1 MDFTKGDTM
10 HVTTIG
16 VDLAKNVFQIH
27 GVDQYG
33 KPVLKK
39 RLSRTGFVQFMAK
52 LPPCLVGME
61 VCGGANHWSRT
72 LDGLGH
78 TVKLMSPQFVKPYV
92 KTNKNDCN
100 DAEAICEAVQRPT
113 MRFVA
118 PKTLAQQDLQ
128 NLHRVRQRWIATRTA
143 LVNQTRGLLA
153 EYGLVLPRQVAA
165 IRQHL
170 PQLLDDPAS
179 LLTPLSRTT
188 FRGLYEELVG
198 LDERIRMI
206 DRQLQTLGM
215 GQEPCRRLMQSE
227 GIGPV
232 VATAMIAAVTDP
244 TTFKNG
250 RQLAAWLGLV
260 PRQYS
265 SGHTQRLLGISKRG
279 DRYLRT
285 LLIHGARSVVTR
297 AGTKTDAR
305 SQWIQAKRQQR
316 GMNRACVA
324 LANKNA
330 RIIWALLSKGESYR
344 QSA

>member
-1 MDFTKGDTM
+1 M
-10 HVTTIG
+10 HVTTIE

-27 GVDQYG
+27 GVDQCG

-39 RLSRTGFVQFMAK
+39 RLSRRGFAQFMAK
-52 LPPCLVGME
+52 LPPCLVRME

-72 LDGLGH
+72 LEGWGH

-100 DAEAICEAVQRPT
+100 DAEAICEAVQQPT

-128 NLHRVRQRWIATRTA
+128 NLHWVRQHWMAARTA
-143 LVNQTRGLLA
+143 LVNQTRGLRA

-179 LLTPLSRTT
+179 PLTPLSRTT

-206 DRQLQTLGM
+206 DRQVQTLGM
-215 GQEPCRRLMQSE
+215 SHEPCRRLRQIE
-227 GIGPV
+227 GVGPV
-232 VATAMIAAVTDP
+232 MATAMIAAVTDP
-244 TTFKNG
+244 TTFKHG

-260 PRQYS
+260 PRQCS

-285 LLIHGARSVVTR
+285 LLIDGARSVVTHV
-297 AGTKTDAR
+297 GTKTDAR

-316 GMNRACVA
+316 GMNRTCVA
-324 LANKNA
+324 VANKNA
-330 RIIWALLSKGESYR
+330 RIIWALLTKGESYR
-344 QSA
+344 RVA

>member
-215 GQEPCRRLMQSE
+215 SQEPCRRLMQSE